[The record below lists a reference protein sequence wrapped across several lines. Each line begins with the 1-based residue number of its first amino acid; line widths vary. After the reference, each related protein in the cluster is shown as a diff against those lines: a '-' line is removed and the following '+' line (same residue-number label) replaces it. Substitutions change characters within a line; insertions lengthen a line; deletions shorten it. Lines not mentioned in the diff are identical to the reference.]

1 MLKEQ
6 ERHFTPVIFLCDSLS
21 MLLAFISAGSLTM
34 NVPGTIRPLLNMHL
48 APLPVLAVA
57 LVFLHR
63 LPVRRRAPWSRTMA
77 SLMLDTAFPSFLAG
91 AIFGLCAL
99 IGGMPLEDLFFSLLF
114 IPFAWLI
121 SSAGRIVFLEY
132 VRFKQK
138 SGKWI
143 KYILLA
149 GTGERAREAARLV
162 DGHPGW
168 GLQLVGFLTGEKS
181 EVGAII
187 SDHRVVG
194 LVEDLPRV
202 LENIA
207 VDTVYF
213 AGERDHTSQIERL
226 AYLCKGSGKAFVPRV
241 PGL

>member
-6 ERHFTPVIFLCDSLS
+6 ERHFTPLIFLCDSLS
-21 MLLAFISAGSLTM
+21 IFLAFISAGSLTM
-34 NVPGTIRPLLNMHL
+34 NVPGTIRLFLDGRL
-48 APLPVLAVA
+48 AALPGLAVA
-57 LVFLHR
+57 LAFLYR
-63 LPVRRRAPWSRTMA
+63 LLLRRRAPWSQRMV

-91 AIFGLCAL
+91 TIFGLCAL
-99 IGGMPLEDLFFSLLF
+99 IGGMPLEALFFSLLF

-132 VRFKQK
+132 VRCKQK

-187 SDHRVVG
+187 SNHRVVG

-202 LENIA
+202 LGNIA
-207 VDTVYF
+207 VDTIYF
-213 AGERDHTSQIERL
+213 AGESDHTSQIERL
-226 AYLCKGSGKAFVPRV
+226 AHLCEGSGKAFVPRA